1 MEQIF
6 TQTYVLGLINPV
18 MTLLFVI
25 SGLVATDRWK
35 LQNYLTLGRGNKAL
49 VVGLI
54 NIPIALAY
62 YLTGSEWQTILF
74 SLFASSWFYSY
85 FVKPFKN

>member
-1 MEQIF
+1 MDQIF
-6 TQTYVLGLINPV
+6 TPTLLMNYINPV

-25 SGLVATDRWK
+25 SGLVATDKWK
-35 LQNYLTLGRGNKAL
+35 LQNYLTLAKGNKAL
-49 VVGLI
+49 VVGMV

-85 FVKPFKN
+85 FVKPFKS